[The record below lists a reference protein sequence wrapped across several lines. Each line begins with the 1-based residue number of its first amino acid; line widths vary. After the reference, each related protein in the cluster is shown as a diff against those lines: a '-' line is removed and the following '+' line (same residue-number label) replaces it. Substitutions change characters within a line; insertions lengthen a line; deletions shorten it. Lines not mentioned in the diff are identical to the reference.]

1 MAKAREENGEIRVYN
16 TETPQGWEVLEGFD
30 NYYTDENQNQINI
43 STGINFNLAH
53 ILSDDDWINFG
64 FYPYTQKDFDP
75 HIQEIDNIVFDLDAQ
90 IYTAV
95 VVDKTWPQTLTNLKA
110 QKIVN
115 LKSIYNHEL
124 SKTDWV
130 VVRNTELGAT
140 TDQSVL
146 DQRAALRTECAAKEA
161 EINALTTKKS
171 VALYNLPSFE

>member
-16 TETPQGWEVLEGFD
+16 TETPQSWEVLEGFD

-43 STGINFNLAH
+43 SSGINFNLGH
-53 ILSDDDWINFG
+53 ILSDDDWKNFG
-64 FYPYTQKDFDP
+64 FYPYTQEDFDP
-75 HIQEIDNIVFDLDAQ
+75 HIKEIDNIVFDIDSET
-90 IYTAV
+90 YTAV

-115 LKSIYNHEL
+115 LKSIYNYEL

-130 VVRNTELGAT
+130 VVRNTELNVT

-146 DQRAALRTECAAKEA
+146 DQRAALRTECATKEA